1 MSLPQIEGGS
11 RLRGEMPGA
20 VALWEHVTVK
30 KKSRCRRICQ
40 YEGGLSGIAVGGEVA
55 VAPEV
60 GKVVAVRMA
69 AADRPIVAIAPEIAA
84 VAFAVVHVGHA
95 IDYVWIVVSL
105 VLRRQV
111 GSCIR

>member
-11 RLRGEMPGA
+11 RLRGEMAGV
-20 VALWEHVTVK
+20 VALWEHVVVK
-30 KKSRCRRICQ
+30 RKSRCRRICQ
-40 YEGGLSGIAVGGEVA
+40 CEVGLSGIVAGGGVA
-55 VAPEV
+55 VAPVV

-69 AADRPIVAIAPEIAA
+69 AAVHPIVAIAPEIAA